1 MSTVQIAIY
10 AILGLALAI
19 SVITDL
25 RTRTIK
31 NFVTFPTLLL
41 SLALRGGFEG
51 WGSFAGEGL
60 ASGLLGMLIG
70 GLFFFIF
77 ARAGGMGM
85 GDVKLVA
92 AVGAGVGFPAIV
104 ACLVCIG
111 LAGGVEAL
119 VVLIW
124 QGKLLRTFGGMG
136 RWVLQKARVAKGEED
151 ALQRVKIPYGV
162 AIALGTV
169 WGLYE
174 YWRLSQPPIPS

>member
-1 MSTVQIAIY
+1 
-10 AILGLALAI
+10 
-19 SVITDL
+19 
-25 RTRTIK
+25 
-31 NFVTFPTLLL
+31 
-41 SLALRGGFEG
+41 
-51 WGSFAGEGL
+51 
-60 ASGLLGMLIG
+60 
-70 GLFFFIF
+70 
-77 ARAGGMGM
+77 MGM